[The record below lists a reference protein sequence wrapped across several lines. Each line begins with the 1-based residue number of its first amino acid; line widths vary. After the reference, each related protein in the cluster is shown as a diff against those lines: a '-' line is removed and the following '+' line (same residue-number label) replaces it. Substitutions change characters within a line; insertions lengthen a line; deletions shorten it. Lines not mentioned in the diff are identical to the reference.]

1 MITAV
6 VLAAAP
12 RLLLPLLLVAVAGGT
27 AADVTPPSPD
37 LTGSWQLFVDDER
50 VQNMSKT
57 VRRRYHQFTKHA
69 ANPVLSD
76 ARVR

>member
-6 VLAAAP
+6 VVAAAP
-12 RLLLPLLLVAVAGGT
+12 RLLLPLLAVAGGT
-27 AADVTPPSPD
+27 AADVTPPSPAD
-37 LTGSWQLFVDDER
+37 LTGPWQLFVDDER

-69 ANPVLSD
+69 GNPVLSD